1 MKKKLLKPP
10 PNNGDILFIPSP
22 QELNGLISEN
32 TKVGVCHQP
41 YFFNPGIS
49 LKFFFLE
56 KLNMGKKE
64 IIFLD
69 TDKVAIKVK
78 VPSAG
83 GVIKEVGF
91 IKSDQV
97 LSHYPAPGKECFSQF
112 FFFH

>member
-10 PNNGDILFIPSP
+10 PHNGDVLFIPSP

-49 LKFFFLE
+49 LKFLFLE
-56 KLNMGKKE
+56 KLGRGKKE

-78 VPSAG
+78 VPSSG
-83 GVIKEVGF
+83 GAI
-91 IKSDQV
+91 S
-97 LSHYPAPGKECFSQF
+97 LSKINPPLLR
-112 FFFH
+112 